1 MSTTQ
6 HSLRLQN
13 YTVPMWPLVVH
24 IRACFVRSNLKYA
37 SGSKIPR
44 TKSGVKSCEKKSD
57 IILTLAT
64 CCDGIRGVRRND
76 GNYLTHIQHRYTGGV
91 QLCHQMIFPS
101 YTRFLS
107 FLPSFVAYFLHVSL
121 FFSVSPFPSFSRLFL
136 RLFFPLSSLSP
147 SLYSLVYEPCL
158 IFYSIFLPTFVW
170 LGFSLAWRRF

>member
-76 GNYLTHIQHRYTGGV
+76 GNYLTHIQHRYTGGGAI
-91 QLCHQMIFPS
+91 MSPNDF
-101 YTRFLS
+101 S
-107 FLPSFVAYFLHVSL
+107 FLHTFPF
-121 FFSVSPFPSFSRLFL
+121 FPSFIRCL
-136 RLFFPLSSLSP
+136 LSSRIAFLLS
-147 SLYSLVYEPCL
+147 
-158 IFYSIFLPTFVW
+158 
-170 LGFSLAWRRF
+170 FSLPFFLSSFLTLVFPSFFSLTVPLFVSLRTLSYFLFHLFTHVRLTGVLISVA